1 VGKTLIAAALTGA
14 LREAGVRASY
24 FKPVQSGGILQQG
37 KIISPDLAFVRG
49 VTVQE
54 EDDLLLNPV
63 CLQPPLAPSVA
74 AELTGVTI
82 DLDRIIQAYNLLVS
96 RYEFVIV
103 EGAGGLYVPLIGTKF
118 LQPDLVKL
126 MNLPVVVV
134 ARPGLGTINHTVL
147 TVKSAENLG
156 IEVIGVII
164 NFSHKPEN
172 TPAEKTNPEII
183 EALTGRPILGI
194 VPYLDGLVAA
204 NGPPSHLVEAIAQNV
219 DMERICFT
227 ANISTGSCAWC
238 KRCCRR
244 AGLPWRA
251 DGSSIFPP
259 ITTWGWPIPGYF
271 ERKPENGCSAL
282 ELLPPLHV

>member
-1 VGKTLIAAALTGA
+1 MSGTGIFIIGTDTGVGKTLIAAALTGA

-37 KIISPDLAFVRG
+37 KIISPDLAFVRA
-49 VTVQE
+49 VTAQE

-63 CLQPPLAPSVA
+63 CLQPSLAPSVA

-82 DLDRIIQAYNLLVS
+82 DLDKIIQAYNLLLS
-96 RYEFVIV
+96 RYEFLIV
-103 EGAGGLYVPLIGTKF
+103 EGAGGFYVPLIGTKF

-147 TVKSAENLG
+147 TVKSAESLG

-164 NFSHKPEN
+164 NFSRKPEK
-172 TPAEKTNPEII
+172 TLAERTNPEII
-183 EALTGRPILGI
+183 EALTARPILGI

-204 NGPPSHLVEAIAQNV
+204 NGPPSGLVEAIAQNV
-219 DMERICFT
+219 DMERIVT
-227 ANISTGSCAWC
+227 
-238 KRCCRR
+238 KRRGR
-244 AGLPWRA
+244 
-251 DGSSIFPP
+251 S
-259 ITTWGWPIPGYF
+259 
-271 ERKPENGCSAL
+271 
-282 ELLPPLHV
+282 